1 MNINISGSLGG
12 TVSGDFEVGDIVS
25 WKKIGQKRNIGMVY
39 EIYTVKMGGRQI
51 KKASV
56 ASFKDS
62 LHYEILVLELKLVS
76 KAK

>member
-1 MNINISGSLGG
+1 MESSDSLGEKL
-12 TVSGDFEVGDIVS
+12 SNQFESGDIVY
-25 WKKIGQKRNIGMVY
+25 WKKLGREGNIGMVY
-39 EIYTVKMGGRQI
+39 EIYTVSMGGRQI

-62 LHYEILVLELKLVS
+62 FHYDVLVLELKLVS

>member
-1 MNINISGSLGG
+1 MESSDSLGEKL
-12 TVSGDFEVGDIVS
+12 SNQFECGDIVY
-25 WKKIGQKRNIGMVY
+25 WKKLGEEGNIGMVY
-39 EIYTVKMGGRQI
+39 EIYTVSMGGRQI

-62 LHYEILVLELKLVS
+62 LHYDVLVLELKLVS

>member
-1 MNINISGSLGG
+1 VKHSDSLGEG
-12 TVSGDFEVGDIVS
+12 SSCDFEIGDIVS
-25 WKKIGQKRNIGMVY
+25 WKKLGSKRNIGMVY
-39 EIYTVKMGGRQI
+39 EIYTVSMGGRQI

-62 LHYEILVLELKLVS
+62 LHYDVLVLELKLVS